1 MRRFE
6 LILVFVALVA
16 VLWPVVFGVRPRRGI
31 LALILVALVTVHLQ
45 AEGPRWQ
52 MIPLYL
58 TALGL
63 AVGDVIFLDRD
74 VKWTNRLARG
84 VFGSAGVLFAAAL
97 PLMLPVP
104 FIPPP
109 SGGMPVGTVSLEI
122 VDAER
127 DELWGERPGGPRA
140 FMAQVWYPARDTA
153 GIPAGVWTQ
162 DWDLVAPAMAR
173 RLGLPSWFLSHTR
186 HTQGHMHE
194 SAPIA
199 AGTFPVVVYSHG
211 WTGFR
216 SVAMTQMEALASN
229 GYIVIGIDH
238 AYAAVASRFPDG
250 DVVRYDPAALPDPA
264 SVTVAERQRASETL
278 IEVMSEDVLSVLD
291 ELDLGVEGRFAN
303 FVGAVDLQRIGVFGH
318 SAGGGAAIR
327 VCLLDERCD
336 AVLGFDPW
344 VEPLP
349 ARVLGVAATRPALYM
364 RSDDWRGT
372 QNDALLRGLA
382 GRGQSVTYWLG
393 VEGTSHNDFTIAPL
407 LTSWGSRLG
416 FTGSLPAGRLLPII
430 DNYLVGFF
438 DVFLLGTGSASLDS
452 VVFPSVTL
460 EKIGPPS

>member
-1 MRRFE
+1 MAV
-6 LILVFVALVA
+6 LILGGLV
-16 VLWPVVFGVRPRRGI
+16 
-31 LALILVALVTVHLQ
+31 VHLQ
-45 AEGPRWQ
+45 VEGPRWQ
-52 MIPLYL
+52 MVPLYL
-58 TALGL
+58 TAIGL
-63 AVGDVIFLDRD
+63 AIGDVIFLDRD
-74 VKWTNRLARG
+74 LRWSNRLSRG
-84 VFGSAGVLFAAAL
+84 IFGSTGLLFAAAL

-104 FIPPP
+104 LVPSP
-109 SGGMPVGTVSLEI
+109 SGGMTVGTVSLEI
-122 VDAER
+122 VDADR
-127 DELWGERPGGPRA
+127 DELWGERPGGPRT
-140 FMAQVWYPARDTA
+140 FMVQVWYPARDA
-153 GIPAGVWTQ
+153 DGIPTGVWTE
-162 DWDLVAPAMAR
+162 DWDVVAPATAR
-173 RLGLPSWFLSHTR
+173 LLGLPSWFLSHTR
-186 HTQGHMHE
+186 YTHGHTHE

-199 AGTFPVVVYSHG
+199 NGTFPVVVYSHG

-229 GYIVIGIDH
+229 GYVVVAIDH
-238 AYAAVASRFPDG
+238 AYAAVATKFPDG
-250 DVVRYDPAALPDPA
+250 EVVRYDPAALPDPGA
-264 SVTVAERQRASETL
+264 VTAVERARASETL
-278 IEVMSEDVLSVLD
+278 VEVLSEDVITVLD
-291 ELDLGVEGRFAN
+291 EMDLGVGGRFAN
-303 FVGAVDLQRIGVFGH
+303 FVGALDLQRVGVFGH

-349 ARVLGVAATRPALYM
+349 ARVLGVEATRPALYM

-393 VEGTSHNDFTIAPL
+393 VDGTDHNDFTIAPL
-407 LTSWGSRLG
+407 LTSWGGRFG
-416 FTGSLPAGRLLPII
+416 FSGSLPAGRLLPII

-452 VVFPSVTL
+452 VVFPAVTL